1 MDGDDETEVDY
12 FILRNIYLDLCYN
25 VVNDY
30 KLDYSPNY
38 IYLST
43 IPDFVD
49 ENEDKFI
56 NHTSR
61 EYKSF
66 INYKIEHY
74 MKDKNLY
81 NHKPAIIVLLKIID
95 IFDREQR
102 DDELVILYNR
112 TLNMINY
119 LTPSYLF
126 INEEYIKTDSGYECI
141 THKYVKE
148 SSIIQ
153 VYENL
158 PLINDFNNFLKVI
171 FRQNIENRDLLKSE
185 LDYIDN
191 NYDLTDSKYDN
202 LKNSIYIVSLGS
214 IKNNIDLTYLFD
226 NNSLPKESSIKYYI
240 YKAHISFFIQSI

>member
-12 FILRNIYLDLCYN
+12 FILRNIYLDLCYK

-30 KLDYSPNY
+30 KLDYNPNY

-49 ENEDKFI
+49 GYAYKFI
-56 NHTSR
+56 NHKT
-61 EYKSF
+61 EGYKSF
-66 INYKIEHY
+66 INDKIEHY
-74 MKDKNLY
+74 MNNKNLY
-81 NHKPAIIVLLKIID
+81 NHKPAIIVLLKIVD
-95 IFDREQR
+95 IFDGEQE

-126 INEEYIKTDSGYECI
+126 INEEYIKSDSGYECI

-148 SSIIQ
+148 SSIMQ

-158 PLINDFNNFLKVI
+158 PLISDFNNFLKVI
-171 FRQNIENRDLLKSE
+171 FRQKKENHDLLRSE

-191 NYDLTDSKYDN
+191 NYDLSDLKYDN

-214 IKNNIDLTYLFD
+214 IKNKIDLTYLFD
-226 NNSLPKESSIKYYI
+226 NSPPENNSIRYYI
-240 YKAHISFFIQSI
+240 YEAHISFFIQSI

>member
-12 FILRNIYLDLCYN
+12 FILRNIYLDLCYK

-30 KLDYSPNY
+30 KLDYNPNY

-49 ENEDKFI
+49 GYESKFI
-56 NHTSR
+56 NHKT
-61 EYKSF
+61 EGYKSF
-66 INYKIEHY
+66 INGKIEHY
-74 MKDKNLY
+74 MNNKNLY
-81 NHKPAIIVLLKIID
+81 NHKAAIIVLLKIID
-95 IFDREQR
+95 IFDEEQE

-119 LTPSYLF
+119 LTPAYLF
-126 INEEYIKTDSGYECI
+126 INEEYIKTGSCYQCI

-202 LKNSIYIVSLGS
+202 LKNSIYIVSLS
-214 IKNNIDLTYLFD
+214 IIKNKIDLTYLFD
-226 NNSLPKESSIKYYI
+226 NNSPPEKSSIKYYI
-240 YKAHISFFIQSI
+240 YKAHVNFLEQSI